1 MTKEAEMNT
10 EVEFEQDHADRIAY
24 VRPVSV
30 ADLPSDVQARAG
42 GLLTIWAVHDEDG
55 ERLALVGDR
64 KMAFILARQND
75 FNPVSAH

>member
-1 MTKEAEMNT
+1 MDKKFD
-10 EVEFEQDHADRIAY
+10 FEDERADRIAY
-24 VRPVSV
+24 VRPVTV
-30 ADLPSDVQARAG
+30 ADLPSEVQARAG